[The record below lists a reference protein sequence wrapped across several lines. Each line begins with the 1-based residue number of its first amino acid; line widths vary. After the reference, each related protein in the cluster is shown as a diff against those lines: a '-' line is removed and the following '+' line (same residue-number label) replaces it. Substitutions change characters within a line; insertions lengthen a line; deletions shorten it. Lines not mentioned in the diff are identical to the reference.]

1 MESLSKKAGGRLWS
15 VTCFIKAKFTLVHF
29 VVVFT
34 GYAQIWCKWNFV
46 CLYCQRFNIAFPI
59 VCYFLNQIDP
69 CGSVCIFFL
78 ELPAVVSTL
87 GKLIVELSTF
97 KLIRLALG
105 AHSFYPIKKKEVS
118 VVKG

>member
-15 VTCFIKAKFTLVHF
+15 VTCFIKAKSTLLLCSPDMHKYGVS
-29 VVVFT
+29 
-34 GYAQIWCKWNFV
+34 GILCV
-46 CLYCQRFNIAFPI
+46 CIVRFNIAFPI